1 MIQDWWTAKRVNEI
15 FVQDGLTNGV
25 REEIRCRGATKENLT
40 ITYQMDCNDLV
51 YLFLDTLPA
60 AAATVPAAE
69 EEEEEAD
76 EDLEDMKSR
85 LEALRS

>member
-1 MIQDWWTAKRVNEI
+1 MI
-15 FVQDGLTNGV
+15 
-25 REEIRCRGATKENLT
+25 
-40 ITYQMDCNDLV
+40 
-51 YLFLDTLPA
+51 FLDTLPA